1 MKKLRVASMF
11 AGIGGIC
18 SGFKQANFEIIWANE
33 INISSCQT
41 YRHNF
46 GNKYL
51 IEKDIRI
58 IDTKKIPEFDVLTA
72 GFPCQ
77 SFSIGGTQKGFNDNR
92 GILFFEVARVMEA
105 KKPKVVFLEN
115 VENLIEHDNGKTFL
129 VIYNVLAAYGYS
141 VCYKIMPTY
150 EYGNIPQARKRI
162 YILAF
167 HNKEQ
172 HESFEFPEPVPL
184 EKKINDIV
192 NFSEKAD
199 NIFYFDT
206 NSNIYDRINKFIDKD
221 QQLFRI
227 FNGQIRNIRNPNI
240 CPTLTASMN
249 NIYNAAVLRDK
260 KGIRRLTLR
269 ECLDFQGFPKD
280 YTFPDTIKLPDA
292 YKQIGNSVSVPVV
305 KRIADQVMLSF
316 K

>member
-92 GILFFEVARVMEA
+92 GILFFEVARVIEA

-172 HESFEFPEPVPL
+172 YESFEFPEPVPL

-206 NSNIYDRINKFIDKD
+206 NSNIYDRISKFIDKD